1 MRALL
6 DMRNVCAGYG
16 AARILHDLTL
26 EIGEGERV
34 SVIGRN
40 GVGKTTIVNTLLGA
54 ATFMGGE
61 ILHRGAALP
70 KIAGHTAAL
79 CGIAV
84 VPQGRK
90 VLPNLTVAE
99 NLRLGAALGRR
110 GRWSIE
116 DIYRLFPVLRERRHA
131 PGTALSGGQQQMIAI
146 GRALMANPDLLILDE
161 PCEGLAPIIVDEI
174 SAVFKNLAATGVGI
188 LLIEQHLNL
197 VREITDRFYVISKGS
212 VVRSGH
218 VADVS
223 QHELQTNILQ

>member
-1 MRALL
+1 MTALL
-6 DMRNVCAGYG
+6 KLRNVCAGYG
-16 AARILHDLTL
+16 AARILHDLTI
-26 EIGEGERV
+26 EIAEGECV

-54 ATFMGGE
+54 SNFMGGE
-61 ILHRGAALP
+61 ILYRGNVLP
-70 KIAGHTAAL
+70 KIAGHTAAT

-90 VLPNLTVAE
+90 ILSNLTVAE
-99 NLRLGAALGRR
+99 NIRLGAALGRK
-110 GRWSIE
+110 GRWTIDE
-116 DIYRLFPVLRERRHA
+116 IYRLFPILHERRKTS
-131 PGTALSGGQQQMIAI
+131 GTALSGGQQQMIAI

-161 PCEGLAPIIVDEI
+161 PCEGLAPVIVDEI
-174 SAVFKNLAATGVGI
+174 SAIFKNLAATGVAI

-223 QHELQTNILQ
+223 QQELQTSIMQ